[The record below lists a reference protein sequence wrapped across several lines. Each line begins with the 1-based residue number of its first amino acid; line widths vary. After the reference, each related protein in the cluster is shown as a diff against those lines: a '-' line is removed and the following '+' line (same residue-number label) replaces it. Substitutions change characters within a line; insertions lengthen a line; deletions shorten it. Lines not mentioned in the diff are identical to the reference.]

1 MQSKLRKSEKASLP
15 KRRFALT
22 AISTLLVLL
31 SFLHAGDS
39 ASGQIPS
46 ARVDLSQ
53 AVIVTA
59 TSIPVQEEKAVTMLI
74 EEVEKRTQIHLE
86 RVTAIP
92 AGTTRPIIAIGQSQN
107 FRTLAATLASQ
118 LSGGSVTPEGYRIR
132 VDASKS
138 PATVM
143 VAGNDLRGVLFGV
156 GRLLRSL
163 QFGKGSLSVSS
174 DLRVE
179 ASPATPL
186 RGHQLGYRPKTNSYD
201 AWTVAMWEQYIRD
214 LVVFGV
220 NAIELIPPRSDDDD
234 DSPHFPLPKIEM
246 MVEMSRICDE
256 YGLDVWIWYPA
267 MDEDYADPQTVEFA
281 LKEWGEVFGTPAR
294 QCCVRSRRRSWPH
307 ASEAA
312 HGPARKADRRPADA
326 TIRRPRCGCR
336 RRASIESGWTS
347 STTSSALISPNG

>member
-1 MQSKLRKSEKASLP
+1 
-15 KRRFALT
+15 
-22 AISTLLVLL
+22 
-31 SFLHAGDS
+31 
-39 ASGQIPS
+39 
-46 ARVDLSQ
+46 
-53 AVIVTA
+53 
-59 TSIPVQEEKAVTMLI
+59 MLI

-201 AWTVAMWEQYIRD
+201 GWTVAMWEQYIRD
-214 LVVFGV
+214 L
-220 NAIELIPPRSDDDD
+220 ARLRRQRDRA
-234 DSPHFPLPKIEM
+234 DSAALGRRRRQPALPAAA
-246 MVEMSRICDE
+246 DE
-256 YGLDVWIWYPA
+256 NDGRDVAHLPTSTASTSGSGIRRWTRTTPI
-267 MDEDYADPQTVEFA
+267 PQTVEFA
-281 LKEWGEVFGTPAR
+281 LKEWGEVFR
-294 QCCVRSRRRSWPH
+294 QLPRIDAVFVPGGDPGH
-307 ASEAA
+307 TQPKLLMALLEKQTANLQALPSEGADVDVAA
-312 HGPARKADRRPADA
+312 EFQREWMDEFYDILKR
-326 TIRRPRCGCR
+326 
-336 RRASIESGWTS
+336 
-347 STTSSALISPNG
+347 